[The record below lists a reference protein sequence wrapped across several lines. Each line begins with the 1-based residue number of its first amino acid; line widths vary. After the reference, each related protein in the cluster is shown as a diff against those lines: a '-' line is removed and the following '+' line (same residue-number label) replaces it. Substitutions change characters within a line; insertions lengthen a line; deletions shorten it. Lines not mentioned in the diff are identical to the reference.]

1 MDIGTVRRVDID
13 NEMQNSFID
22 YAMSVIVARALPDAR
37 DGLKPVQRRILYAM
51 HDMGLSSETT
61 FKKSARIVGEVL
73 GKYHPHGDMAVYDAM
88 SRLAQSFSM
97 RYCLVDGQGNFGSID
112 GDPPAA
118 MRYTE
123 AKLTSYSMELINTI
137 DKNTIDFVRNFD
149 DSLNEPVVLPAAI
162 PNLLVNGAIGIAIG
176 MATNIPPHHLGEVID
191 ALVYMS
197 QHWEKLDDVT
207 ISHLMQFIKGPDFP
221 TGGIILEE
229 KEERSLLSAY
239 ATGKGKILI
248 RGKVDVEEMSR
259 GRSRLIISELPYLAN
274 KASLIERIADL
285 VRDGHLE
292 GISDL
297 RDESD
302 RHGMRIVIEL
312 KQNTVVD
319 SILKEL
325 YRRTSLQ
332 STFGINMVALV
343 NGEPRLLTLKQA
355 LRVYLEHRQVVSKRR
370 IEFEV
375 EKARQR
381 IHILEGLRIAISNLD
396 EVIATIRRSA
406 DVEDAKIRLIKKFK
420 LSPIQAQ
427 AILDMPLRRLAA
439 LERKK
444 IEDEFKYLLV
454 CIKEYEQLLKSPK
467 KMRQL
472 IEAELT
478 DIKDQYS
485 DPRRTQVVSLK
496 KGEQAIEKLTATD
509 LAVAENI
516 WVGMSSDGKIGRL
529 LSDEL
534 PRKTLK
540 QPLAHLMQVNTL
552 DTIYLVNKIGQAGAI
567 VAHNLPACESYE
579 NGIHFSKL
587 LPFETAEDNPII
599 FVVQKNKDK
608 GKEKYLVTISSRGMV
623 KKSLLQDLPGPSAHL
638 IPIAKVNEGD
648 ALISCVLT
656 EGSNEI
662 FLLTSNGYG
671 IRFSEEDVRPMGLI
685 AAGVNGIKLAD
696 DHQVVTG
703 VRIFGD
709 EEILILSN
717 VGKIW
722 RNSIKDYPIQARYG
736 QGVVA
741 CRLEPGQCL
750 IGMLN
755 NNDPS
760 CGLMTSKKGNIG
772 NLSYDMTPL
781 GKRAYGGKH
790 VLVLKEGD
798 EIRKLM
804 GISIR
809 DGKTLFRI
817 ASTAAS
823 QKKKQS
829 VKKRVKKSE

>member
-13 NEMQNSFID
+13 EEMQSSFID

-61 FKKSARIVGEVL
+61 YKKSARIVGEVL

-207 ISHLMQFIKGPDFP
+207 ISNLMQFIKGPDFP

-259 GRSRLIISELPYLAN
+259 GRSRLIISELPYLTN

-312 KQNTVVD
+312 KQNTD
-319 SILKEL
+319 IESILKEL
-325 YRRTSLQ
+325 YRRTALQ

-355 LRVYLEHRQVVSKRR
+355 LRVYLEHRQTVTKRR
-370 IEFEV
+370 IEFEL

-381 IHILEGLRIAISNLD
+381 LHILEGLRIAISNLD

-406 DVEDAKIRLIKKFK
+406 DVDDAKTKLIKKFK
-420 LSPIQAQ
+420 LSPLQAQ

-444 IEDEFKYLLV
+444 IEDEYKYLLV
-454 CIKEYEQLLKSPK
+454 CTKEYEQLLKSPK

-472 IEAELT
+472 IEAELS
-478 DIKDQYS
+478 DIKDEYS

-496 KGEQAIEKLTATD
+496 KGEQATEKLTATD
-509 LAVAENI
+509 LAVSENI

-534 PRKTLK
+534 PKKILK
-540 QPLAHLMQVNTL
+540 QPLTHLFQVNTL
-552 DTIYLVNKIGQAGAI
+552 DTVYLVNKKGQAGAI
-567 VAHNLPACESYE
+567 VAHNLPACESFE

-587 LPFETAEDNPII
+587 LPFETTDDNPIA
-599 FVVQKNKDK
+599 FVAQKIN
-608 GKEKYLVTISSRGMV
+608 GNNKEKYFVTISSRGMV

-638 IPIAKVNEGD
+638 IPIVKINEED
-648 ALISCVLT
+648 SLIGVLLT
-656 EGSNEI
+656 EGMNEI
-662 FLLTSNGYG
+662 FLLTSNGFG
-671 IRFSEEDVRPMGLI
+671 IRFAEEDVRPMGLI

-696 DHQVVTG
+696 DHQVVACMR
-703 VRIFGD
+703 VFGD
-709 EEILILSN
+709 EEILILSTG
-717 VGKIW
+717 GKLW
-722 RNSIKDYPIQARYG
+722 RNSINDYPIQARYG

-741 CRLEPGQCL
+741 CRLEARQRV
-750 IGMLN
+750 IGVLN
-755 NNDPS
+755 SNDPTL
-760 CGLMTSKKGNIG
+760 GIMTNKKGNIN
-772 NLSYDMTPL
+772 NLSYNIIPL
-781 GKRAYGGKH
+781 GKRAYGGKQ
-790 VLVLKEGD
+790 VFILKEGD
-798 EIRKLM
+798 EIQKLM
-804 GISIR
+804 GLSIR
-809 DGKTLFRI
+809 DGKAPFRI
-817 ASTAAS
+817 TPPAT
-823 QKKKQS
+823 KQ
-829 VKKRVKKSE
+829 KKRVKKTE